1 MKHILKDSLNVQN
14 EEKGR
19 KKKHDT
25 KPHKT
30 TKNPKAPYSQST
42 RAATVEHEQTQSE
55 QKQ

>member
-1 MKHILKDSLNVQN
+1 MSKT
-14 EEKGR
+14 
-19 KKKHDT
+19 KKKEGKKTDT